1 MNISEHHFYIGL
13 VIFSIGLFIN
23 IQSDQILLIEKKR
36 KGCIA
41 IKNEKGDA
49 RSKYVIPTG
58 GLFEYVSCANYC
70 KQYVYISRIIV
81 CTCTVL
87 TWPSTGRLWDSNQI
101 WAHLAG
107 LIDRRINGW
116 WTDGWIDAKTM
127 LTLYH
132 DHSVQV
138 VIHGIIAFFIYPYLP
153 TYLPSYLLTT
163 FISIYFQSVRSWSGG
178 AFLAGMCIRLLY
190 DSLLDLE
197 IATCK
202 QHYYNYYCCGRG
214 CCAHV

>member
-13 VIFSIGLFIN
+13 VIFSIGLFVN
-23 IQSDQILLIEKKR
+23 KQSDQIKSEK
-36 KGCIA
+36 C
-41 IKNEKGDA
+41 DV

-87 TWPSTGRLWDSNQI
+87 TWPSTGRLWNSNQT

-116 WTDGWIDAKTM
+116 WTDGWIDAKTI

-132 DHSVQV
+132 DHIVQV
-138 VIHGIIAFFIYPYLP
+138 VIDGIIAFFIAPLPIYLP
-153 TYLPSYLLTT
+153 TYLLLTVGKIVEWWGFPCRHVHSPSMRQLT
-163 FISIYFQSVRSWSGG
+163 WPR
-178 AFLAGMCIRLLY
+178 
-190 DSLLDLE
+190 
-197 IATCK
+197 K
-202 QHYYNYYCCGRG
+202 QHYYSYYCCGRG
-214 CCAHV
+214 CCAHL

>member
-36 KGCIA
+36 KGFIS
-41 IKNEKGDA
+41 IKNEKGDVW
-49 RSKYVIPTG
+49 SKYVIPTG

-70 KQYVYISRIIV
+70 KQYVYKSRIVV

-87 TWPSTGRLWDSNQI
+87 TWPSTGSLWDSNQT

-116 WTDGWIDAKTM
+116 WTDGWIDAKTI

-132 DHSVQV
+132 DHIVQV
-138 VIHGIIAFFIYPYLP
+138 VIDGIIAFFIAPLPIYLP
-153 TYLPSYLLTT
+153 TYLLLTYLST
-163 FISIYFQSVRSWSGG
+163 SSR
-178 AFLAGMCIRLLY
+178 
-190 DSLLDLE
+190 
-197 IATCK
+197 
-202 QHYYNYYCCGRG
+202 
-214 CCAHV
+214 

>member
-23 IQSDQILLIEKKR
+23 IQSDQI
-36 KGCIA
+36 
-41 IKNEKGDA
+41 KNEKGDV

-70 KQYVYISRIIV
+70 KQYVYTSRIIV

-87 TWPSTGRLWDSNQI
+87 TWPSTGRLWDSNQT

-116 WTDGWIDAKTM
+116 WTDGWIDAKTI

-132 DHSVQV
+132 DHIVQV
-138 VIHGIIAFFIYPYLP
+138 VIDGIIAFFIAPLPIYLP
-153 TYLPSYLLTT
+153 TYLLLTYLST
-163 FISIYFQSVRSWSGG
+163 SSR
-178 AFLAGMCIRLLY
+178 
-190 DSLLDLE
+190 
-197 IATCK
+197 
-202 QHYYNYYCCGRG
+202 
-214 CCAHV
+214 